1 MAVLE
6 ASGITKAFPGV
17 VAVDDVSVAFEL
29 GRIHGIVGEN
39 GAGKSTLVKI
49 LDGVLRPDKG
59 TVRIDGE
66 DALASPRLFEAI
78 SYVPQELDLFRNMT
92 VAENLFMPFRKAGFQ
107 DRLIRQSRLYAEA
120 ARWLE
125 LFQIDVAPSM
135 LAKDISVSNQ
145 QLLQIARAAAS
156 RRCKVL
162 ILDEPTTSLTTKS
175 IGRLFDV
182 IRQLRDEGRSIIF
195 ISHKLDEIF
204 DLCDEVTVLRNGVKV
219 AYSAMRDV
227 DRPSLIRQIS
237 GRDID
242 EKFTF
247 RPKATGQAQ
256 DVVLEVEGLTGRGFY
271 DVSFAL
277 RRGEILGFAGLVGA
291 GRSEIMQTVFGYLPA
306 KRGQVRLDGRPLKLG
321 DPSHSIRAGLV
332 YLPEERRRQGILPL
346 LSVRHNISISSLGQI
361 TRRGI
366 ISASREDAL
375 ARQIAQVFDIRTP
388 SLERPIM
395 FLSGG
400 NQQKTII
407 GRAMA
412 SSPKVLI
419 LDEPTKGIDV
429 GTKTDL
435 YAMMRDLVERGETS
449 IIFISSDLDELLR
462 CANRVVAVYNGRIAG
477 EFLTEASNKTE
488 IITAMIGEKTNGRDG
503 ARQ

>member
-6 ASGITKAFPGV
+6 ASGIRKAFPGV
-17 VAVDDVSVAFEL
+17 VAVDDVSVSFEL

-49 LDGVLRPDKG
+49 LDGVLRPDRG
-59 TVRIDGE
+59 TVRIEGE
-66 DALASPRLFEAI
+66 DAFAHPRMFADV
-78 SYVPQELDLFRNMT
+78 SYVPQELDLFSNMT
-92 VAENLFMPFRKAGFQ
+92 VAENLFIPFRKAGFQ
-107 DRLIRQSRLYAEA
+107 DLLIRQSRLYAEA

-125 LFQIDVAPSM
+125 LFQIDVPPSR

-145 QLLQIARAAAS
+145 QLLQIARATAN
-156 RRCKVL
+156 RLCKVL

-175 IGRLFDV
+175 ISRLFDV
-182 IRQLRDEGRSIIF
+182 IRQLKNEGRSIIF

-219 AYSAMRDV
+219 AHAAMQDV
-227 DRPSLIRQIS
+227 DRPTLIRQIS

-247 RPKATGQAQ
+247 RPRAQAQ
-256 DVVLEVEGLTGRGFY
+256 DVVLEVEGLTGRGFH
-271 DVSFAL
+271 DISFTL

-291 GRSEIMQTVFGYLPA
+291 GRSEIMQTIFGYLPA
-306 KRGQVRLDGRPLKLG
+306 KRGQVRLDGRPLRLG
-321 DPSHSIRAGLV
+321 DTHHSIHAGLV
-332 YLPEERRRQGILPL
+332 YLPEERRHQGILPL
-346 LSVRHNISISSLGQI
+346 LSVRQNISISALPQI
-361 TRRGI
+361 TTRGM
-366 ISASREDAL
+366 ISAGREAVL
-375 ARQIAQVFDIRTP
+375 TQEIAQTFDIRTP

-435 YAMMRDLVERGETS
+435 YGLMRNLAEGGEAS
-449 IIFISSDLDELLR
+449 LIFISSDLDELLR
-462 CANRVVAVYNGRIAG
+462 CANRVVAVYNGRIVG
-477 EFLTEASNKTE
+477 EFLTEASSKNE
-488 IITAMIGEKTNGRDG
+488 VFRAMIGEKTNGRNG
-503 ARQ
+503 PLQ

>member
-1 MAVLE
+1 MPVLE
-6 ASGITKAFPGV
+6 ASRIRKAFPGV
-17 VAVDDVSVAFEL
+17 VAVDDVSVTFDL

-59 TVRIDGE
+59 TVQIDGD
-66 DALASPRLFEAI
+66 DALTQPRLFEKV
-78 SYVPQELDLFRNMT
+78 SYVPQELDFFRNMT
-92 VAENLFMPFRKAGFQ
+92 VAENLFMPFRKAGFR
-107 DRLIRQSRLYAEA
+107 DFLILQSRLCAEA
-120 ARWLE
+120 ERWLE
-125 LFQIDVAPSM
+125 LFQIDVSPSR
-135 LAKDISVSNQ
+135 LARDISVSNQ
-145 QLLQIARAAAS
+145 QLLQIARGAAS
-156 RRCKVL
+156 RHCRVL

-175 IGRLFDV
+175 IVRLFDV
-182 IRQLRDEGRSIIF
+182 IRQLKDEGRSIIF

-219 AYSAMRDV
+219 AYAPMRDV

-247 RPKATGQAQ
+247 RPSTQAR
-256 DVVLEVEGLTGRGFY
+256 DVVLEVEGLTGRGFQ
-271 DVSFAL
+271 DITFTL

-291 GRSEIMQTVFGYLPA
+291 GRSEIMQTIFGYLPA
-306 KRGQVRLDGRPLKLG
+306 KQGRVRLAGRPLRLG
-321 DPSHSIRAGLV
+321 DPHHSIRAGLV
-332 YLPEERRRQGILPL
+332 YLPEERRAQGILPL
-346 LSVRHNISISSLGQI
+346 LSVRHNISISALPQI
-361 TRRGI
+361 TTRWMISTRR
-366 ISASREDAL
+366 ETAL
-375 ARQIAQVFDIRTP
+375 TEQIAKTFDIRTS

-412 SSPKVLI
+412 SYPKVLI

-435 YAMMRDLVERGETS
+435 YALMRDLVEGGDAS
-449 IIFISSDLDELLR
+449 LIFISSDLDELLR
-462 CANRVVAVYNGRIAG
+462 CASRVIAVYNGRIVG
-477 EFLTEASNKTE
+477 EFLTEAFSKTD
-488 IITAMIGEKTNGRDG
+488 IVTAMIGEKTNGRTG
-503 ARQ
+503 PIQ

>member
-1 MAVLE
+1 MVVLE
-6 ASGITKAFPGV
+6 ASGIRKAFPGV
-17 VAVDDVSVAFEL
+17 VAVDDVSVSFEL

-49 LDGVLRPDKG
+49 LDGVLRPDRG
-59 TVRIDGE
+59 TVRIEEE
-66 DALASPRLFEAI
+66 DAFAHPRIFANV

-92 VAENLFMPFRKAGFQ
+92 LAENLFMPFRKAGFK
-107 DRLIRQSRLYAEA
+107 DVLIRQSRLYAEA

-125 LFQIDVAPSM
+125 LFQIDVPPSR

-145 QLLQIARAAAS
+145 QLLQIARATAN
-156 RRCKVL
+156 RLCKVL

-175 IGRLFDV
+175 ISRLFDV
-182 IRQLRDEGRSIIF
+182 IRQLKNEGRSIIF

-204 DLCDEVTVLRNGVKV
+204 DLCDEVTVLRNGMKV
-219 AYSAMRDV
+219 AYAEMQDV
-227 DRPSLIRQIS
+227 DRPTLIRQIS

-247 RPKATGQAQ
+247 RPRAQAAQ
-256 DVVLEVEGLTGRGFY
+256 DVALEVEGLTGRGFS
-271 DVSFAL
+271 DVSFTL

-291 GRSEIMQTVFGYLPA
+291 GRSEIMQTIFGYLPA
-306 KRGQVRLDGRPLKLG
+306 KRGQVRLDGRPLRLG
-321 DPSHSIRAGLV
+321 DTHHSIHAGLV
-332 YLPEERRRQGILPL
+332 YLPEERRAQGILPL
-346 LSVRHNISISSLGQI
+346 LSVRHNISISALPQI
-361 TRRGI
+361 TTRGM
-366 ISASREDAL
+366 ISAGREEVL
-375 ARQIAQVFDIRTP
+375 TQRIAQAFDIRTA

-429 GTKTDL
+429 GSKTDL
-435 YAMMRDLVERGETS
+435 YALMRNLVEGGEVG

-462 CANRVVAVYNGRIAG
+462 CANRVVAVYNGRIVG
-477 EFLTEASNKTE
+477 EFLTEASSKNE
-488 IITAMIGEKTNGRDG
+488 VFRAMIGEKTNGRNG
-503 ARQ
+503 PLQ